1 MRHWAEHQAGI
12 SAQRLGSIISNR
24 QIMIEEAVYRHYFQA
39 LVSGDRSRCTE
50 TVSRLIEKNIP
61 VETMYSDLF
70 QKSLY
75 RIGELWEQ
83 NRISVA
89 VEHLATAITE
99 HLLSQIY
106 PRLLADRQPNNRRA
120 IVSCSVNEYHQVGA
134 RMVADIMESRGW
146 DVWFLGANTPASDL
160 LEMIQEKNP
169 DILGLSLS
177 IYFNMA
183 PLVKVIETVR
193 AHYRDLDIVV
203 GGQAFRWG
211 GEEMIKQ
218 FAGTHVMPT
227 LAELIK
233 TLSAEK
239 R

>member
-1 MRHWAEHQAGI
+1 
-12 SAQRLGSIISNR
+12 
-24 QIMIEEAVYRHYFQA
+24 MIEESLYRHYFTA
-39 LVSGDRSRCTE
+39 LVSGDRSRCAE

-61 VETMYSDLF
+61 AETIYTDLF
-70 QKSLY
+70 QNSLY

-120 IVSCSVNEYHQVGA
+120 VISCSVNEYHQVGA

-146 DVWFLGANTPASDL
+146 DVWFLGANTPVHDL
-160 LEMIQEKNP
+160 LDMIQEKKP
-169 DILGLSLS
+169 DVLGLSIS

-183 PLVKVIETVR
+183 PLVTVIEAVR
-193 AHYRDLDIVV
+193 SHYRDLDIVL

-211 GEEMIKQ
+211 GEELIKP
-218 FAGTHVMPT
+218 FARTRVIPNS
-227 LAELIK
+227 AELIK
-233 TLSAEK
+233 TLGSEK
-239 R
+239 P